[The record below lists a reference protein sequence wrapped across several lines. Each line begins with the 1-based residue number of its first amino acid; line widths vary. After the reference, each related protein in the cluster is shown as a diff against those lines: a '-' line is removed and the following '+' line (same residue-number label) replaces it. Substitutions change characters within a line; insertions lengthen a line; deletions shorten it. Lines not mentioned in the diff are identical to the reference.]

1 MISGKKFGADKG
13 GYCSYQ
19 DDFFFCGQSSEGF
32 RKIDVH
38 DEKNMVEAGH
48 GDIPNEATADTD
60 FCTVM
65 GNLVYLGND
74 HGTGAAFMPHT
85 MTPDTTPP
93 KVVKIYPSNGDL
105 KQPLS
110 TRITMFFSD
119 EIDIGT
125 INPKN
130 LVVRKNGCTAVDGVF
145 SHSSI
150 NAVSFGPKQPLEA
163 NATYEVLVQAGG
175 VKDLSGNAIQEG
187 AIARFSTGAALDAAV
202 ACMGDTD
209 AGTGPSPEAGSGAGG
224 GAGVGGA
231 GGSAEA

>member
-1 MISGKKFGADKG
+1 
-13 GYCSYQ
+13 
-19 DDFFFCGQSSEGF
+19 
-32 RKIDVH
+32 
-38 DEKNMVEAGH
+38 MVEAGH

-175 VKDLSGNAIQEG
+175 VKDLGGNAIQEG

-209 AGTGPSPEAGSGAGG
+209 AGTGPSPEAGSGSGG
-224 GAGVGGA
+224 GAGVGGREDRREAMSAGA
-231 GGSAEA
+231 GGMVSGTLAPRHARRRLCGRYRYRRSGSGCG